1 VCISLVCA
9 SFSPPPKAEP
19 RQYAGLALLKLADNF
34 ENHVAI
40 AKAGGLTALLQLG
53 RGGAVDEEYEC
64 VGYEKAKD
72 VQRRDSFRNRRMK
85 SACIDSF
92 YALHLLC

>member
-1 VCISLVCA
+1 MCVFTECECFPMCTLSHVRVYLTRA
-9 SFSPPPKAEP
+9 RLFFHPSPKAEP

-53 RGGAVDEEYEC
+53 RGGAVDEEYKC
-64 VGYEKAKD
+64 VGG
-72 VQRRDSFRNRRMK
+72 
-85 SACIDSF
+85 
-92 YALHLLC
+92 